1 MKTDQEILDYLL
13 TYATENKKKLFHQ
26 VIENRTNH
34 ITVVLEDIFQPH
46 NASAVLRSCDVFGIQ
61 NVHIIENYNKYKLN
75 PKVVMGASKWINMTK
90 YNGAEDNTLRCIN
103 QLKADGY
110 KIIATTPHHTDCDI
124 TELPIEDKTAL
135 LFGTELQGLSK
146 IALENADGFVKIPM
160 YGFTE
165 SLNISVCAAISLYEI
180 SKRLKNSSIN
190 WHLTEE
196 EKLQQLLI
204 WTKKIVKS
212 SDLLINEFNT
222 SVK

>member
-13 TYATENKKKLFHQ
+13 TYATENKQELFKQ
-26 VIENRTNH
+26 VIEHRTNH

-75 PKVVMGASKWINMTK
+75 PKVVMGASKWINITK
-90 YNGAEDNTLRCIN
+90 YNGKEDNTLRCIN
-103 QLKADGY
+103 QLKEQGY
-110 KIIATTPHHTDCDI
+110 KIIATTPHEKDCLI
-124 TELPIEDKTAL
+124 SEIPLEQKTAL

-146 IALENADGFVKIPM
+146 IALENADGFAKIPM

-165 SLNISVCAAISLYEI
+165 SLNISVSAAISLYEI
-180 SKRLKNSSIN
+180 SKRLKNSTIN
-190 WHLTEE
+190 WKLNDE
-196 EKLQQLLI
+196 EKLQQLLT

-212 SDLLINEFNT
+212 SDLLINNFNT
-222 SVK
+222 SVE